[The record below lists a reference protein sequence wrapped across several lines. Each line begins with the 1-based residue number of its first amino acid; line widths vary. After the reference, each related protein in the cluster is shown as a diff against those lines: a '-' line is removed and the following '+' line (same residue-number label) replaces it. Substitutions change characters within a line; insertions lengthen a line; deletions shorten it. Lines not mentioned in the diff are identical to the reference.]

1 MLELKEGL
9 MAFAAEQGDM
19 EDRIGAAWAIKW
31 AGAREL
37 AWPIITAVIGDA
49 KALEVILAGGIL
61 SSIIELD
68 LRDDD
73 KAANPDIDE

>member
-1 MLELKEGL
+1 

-49 KALEVILAGGIL
+49 KAW
-61 SSIIELD
+61 
-68 LRDDD
+68 R
-73 KAANPDIDE
+73 